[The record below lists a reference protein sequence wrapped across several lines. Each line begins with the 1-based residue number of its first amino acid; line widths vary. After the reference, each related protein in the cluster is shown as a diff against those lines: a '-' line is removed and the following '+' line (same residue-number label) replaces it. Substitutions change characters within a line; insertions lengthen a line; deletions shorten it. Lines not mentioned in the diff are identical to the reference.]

1 MSQGASAEAKAQEAR
16 DVDVTAAGRGVWL
29 VKVPKY
35 LSERWEK
42 LQGNG
47 DVGKLRITRSNSK
60 MGPQKPDVVF
70 TSTDAVMNQPGT
82 APSIPRTHKFALTGV
97 SNQNLVVFSQP
108 HGSEQITIEGK
119 VIQRAECHPVADDKY
134 MQLKRK
140 QLEINN
146 KPKREIVLLQS
157 VVPMYKPRSDH
168 ISNIEEKK
176 RNKDTE
182 KRSRLD
188 KEKVMDMLFAAFEKH
203 QYYNVKDLVG
213 ITKQPIPYLK
223 EILQEICV
231 YNMKAPH
238 KNMWELKPEFRHY
251 KQSETS

>member
-1 MSQGASAEAKAQEAR
+1 MQNIEKGHEAK

-35 LSERWEK
+35 LAERWEDAE
-42 LQGNG
+42 GT
-47 DVGKLRITRSNSK
+47 DVGVMRITRSKGS
-60 MGPQKPDVVF
+60 GQKPDVIF
-70 TSTDAVMNQPGT
+70 TSSDSVMANSK
-82 APSIPRTHKFALTGV
+82 AKSVSVIPRQHKFALTGV
-97 SNQNLVVFSQP
+97 GNQNLTVFSKPQT
-108 HGSEQITIEGK
+108 GGQDRIAIEGK
-119 VIQRAECHPVADDKY
+119 VMQRAECLPIADDSY
-134 MQLKRK
+134 MKLKRN

-157 VVPMYKPRSDH
+157 VVPTYKPRSDH
-168 ISNIEEKK
+168 IAN
-176 RNKDTE
+176 
-182 KRSRLD
+182 
-188 KEKVMDMLFAAFEKH
+188 KH

-238 KNMWELKPEFRHY
+238 KNMWELKPEYRHY
-251 KQSETS
+251 RQQDGGT

>member
-1 MSQGASAEAKAQEAR
+1 MSEKVLEKGHEAK
-16 DVDVTAAGRGVWL
+16 DIDVTAASRGVWL

-35 LSERWEK
+35 LAERWEK
-42 LQGNG
+42 PSSTAE
-47 DVGKLRITRSNSK
+47 VGKLRITRSK
-60 MGPQKPDVVF
+60 VGPQKPDVVF
-70 TSTDAVMNQPGT
+70 TSSDTILSQDGPPT
-82 APSIPRTHKFALTGV
+82 AIPRHHKFALTGM
-97 SNQNLVVFSQP
+97 SNQNLVVYSQSQQL
-108 HGSEQITIEGK
+108 GSEQISVEGK
-119 VIQRAECHPVADDKY
+119 VIQRAECHPVADDSY
-134 MQLKRK
+134 MKLKRK

-157 VVPMYKPRSDH
+157 VVPMYKPRSHHVSSLED
-168 ISNIEEKK
+168 
-176 RNKDTE
+176 RRRVKDGG

-188 KEKVMDMLFAAFEKH
+188 KDKVMDMLFAAFEKH

-251 KQSETS
+251 KQTDSST